1 MNDLLQELIGRRV
14 EVWGSG
20 PDQEEVGVLEAVD
33 RRWLR
38 LRGEEGEGLCV
49 FLFNVF
55 RVREVPEEKEKK
67 RGIFG

>member
-1 MNDLLQELIGRRV
+1 MSEILHELIGKQV
-14 EVWGSG
+14 EVWGTE
-20 PDQEEVGVLEAVD
+20 PDSSAEGILEAAD

-38 LRGEEGEGLCV
+38 LRKEDGEHVCV

-55 RVREVPEEKEKK
+55 LVREVPAEKEKK

>member
-1 MNDLLQELIGRRV
+1 MSEILQELIGKSV
-14 EVWGSG
+14 EVWSTE
-20 PDQEEVGVLEAVD
+20 PDTSAEGVLEAVD

-38 LRGEEGEGLCV
+38 LRKEEGDVVCV

-55 RVREVPEEKEKK
+55 LVRQLPVEKEKR

>member
-1 MNDLLQELIGRRV
+1 MSEILHELIGKQV
-14 EVWGSG
+14 QVWGTE
-20 PDQEEVGVLEAVD
+20 PDTSAEGVLEAVD

-38 LRGEEGEGLCV
+38 LRKEDGECVCV

-55 RVREVPEEKEKK
+55 VVREATAEKEKK